1 MDDELIEYQKGQ
13 LLITTV
19 PGRTGLYLAFREGVR
34 VRPIARFS
42 RGAESAEEFMTWAIQ
57 AGVSCQRDPEKT
69 KEG

>member
-1 MDDELIEYQKGQ
+1 VASSE

-19 PGRTGLYLAFREGVR
+19 PGRTGLYLAFREDDNF

-42 RGAESAEEFMTWAIQ
+42 RGAESAEQFMSWAER
-57 AGVSCQRDPEKT
+57 AGIRCERDPEKT